1 MSLIEYKE
9 SIKSLIDSTTDELLL
24 KYWKEQLEWD
34 LQHQNELELSAEEWA
49 LIQEGIIDYENG
61 NVLSLDEFISKRK

>member
-1 MSLIEYKE
+1 MSLTEYKE
-9 SIKSLIDSTTDELLL
+9 SIKSLVDSTTDEVLL
-24 KYWKEQLEWD
+24 KYWKEQLESD